1 MLPIMIFITYNLEL
15 GVWCAF
21 RKDLLSG
28 YPSTYIQKFFPN
40 RNGIPHRW
48 RHPRAIS
55 PPLFVVGYQFGRCR
69 ILQKFQYLHKF
80 FFDGHCRCPFQVPN
94 QILDHLKIQ
103 RKLTE
108 HLLSAC
114 SALAT
119 VLCALVFS
127 RMCKCNDRLFFTFC
141 TDLPNCKFKPISVSV
156 HVGISPVLFLEVIQK
171 NITANYIL
179 LKSNKNY
186 THENFFH
193 TYGAK
198 KM

>member
-1 MLPIMIFITYNLEL
+1 MVCIQEGFIVWIPLNLHTKILP
-15 GVWCAF
+15 
-21 RKDLLSG
+21 K
-28 YPSTYIQKFFPN
+28 QKWYSSQMGTFQ
-40 RNGIPHRW
+40 GH
-48 RHPRAIS
+48 S

-141 TDLPNCKFKPISVSV
+141 TDLPN
-156 HVGISPVLFLEVIQK
+156 
-171 NITANYIL
+171 ANLNPLACLYMQ
-179 LKSNKNY
+179 
-186 THENFFH
+186 
-193 TYGAK
+193 A
-198 KM
+198 